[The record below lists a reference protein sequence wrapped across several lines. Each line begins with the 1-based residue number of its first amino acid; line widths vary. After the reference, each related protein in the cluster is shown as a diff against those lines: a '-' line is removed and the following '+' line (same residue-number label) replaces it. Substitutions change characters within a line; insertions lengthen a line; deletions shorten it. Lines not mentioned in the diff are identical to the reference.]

1 MNRPPQLAARR
12 IGQTLT
18 AFRNGPKLL
27 FDLVAS
33 KTPFAS
39 SELVFKTRDGV
50 VISCPNVAGAR
61 VPVYELFAEDAYRF
75 NELAGDLP
83 ADFTALD
90 IGGQIGCFSVAL
102 AKAFPQARINTYEAS
117 PSTAIYT
124 RRNVTN
130 NGLSDR
136 VTVHNTAMSDHVGTL
151 EFTDNGQGSGL
162 NGLTAPEGSQT
173 IEVECTTFAEAVKAA
188 GGKVDLVKI
197 DTEGAEYSI
206 ILPSDP
212 SDWAT
217 VQSVVMEY
225 HPLHGHSW
233 DELKDFF
240 TKAGL
245 EEVRHDRVDVGLG
258 TVWLKRKSA

>member
-27 FDLVAS
+27 FYLVAS
-33 KTPFAS
+33 KTPLAS

-225 HPLHGHSW
+225 HPLQGHSW

-245 EEVRHDRVDVGLG
+245 EEVRHDRVDIGLG
-258 TVWLKRKSA
+258 TVWLKRRPV